1 MHEFIM
7 DRKEQKQLK
16 AELIFAKRLG
26 LTEDDTLDGVVNRC
40 EKENQR
46 RKEMLQNGEIIY
58 GPEHFSLPAYVR
70 YEQTRFLLD
79 FVSES
84 EKVKKFYTY
93 RPISDEEKQEFY
105 EANRDLFTRYH
116 GDSFTYEEVAMIIKK
131 RIREIE
137 YEEEIHN
144 ILCQFSQGE

>member
-46 RKEMLQNGEIIY
+46 RKEMFQN
-58 GPEHFSLPAYVR
+58 
-70 YEQTRFLLD
+70 
-79 FVSES
+79 
-84 EKVKKFYTY
+84 
-93 RPISDEEKQEFY
+93 
-105 EANRDLFTRYH
+105 
-116 GDSFTYEEVAMIIKK
+116 
-131 RIREIE
+131 
-137 YEEEIHN
+137 
-144 ILCQFSQGE
+144 

>member
-1 MHEFIM
+1 MLATA
-7 DRKEQKQLK
+7 QKQLK

-46 RKEMLQNGEIIY
+46 RKGMLQNGEIIY

-70 YEQTRFLLD
+70 YEQTRFRLD

-84 EKVKKFYTY
+84 EKVKKNYSY
-93 RPISDEEKQEFY
+93 RRISEKEKQAFY

-116 GDSFTYEEVAMIIKK
+116 GDSFTYEEVSVIIRK
-131 RIREIE
+131 RIREME
-137 YEEEIHN
+137 YDKEIQN
-144 ILCQFSQGE
+144 ILCQLN

>member
-26 LTEDDTLDGVVNRC
+26 LTEDDTLDGVVSRC

-46 RKEMLQNGEIIY
+46 RKGMLQNGEIIY

-70 YEQTRFLLD
+70 YEQTRFRLD

-84 EKVKKFYTY
+84 EKVKKNYSYQIFFFPFT
-93 RPISDEEKQEFY
+93 SDMQ
-105 EANRDLFTRYH
+105 
-116 GDSFTYEEVAMIIKK
+116 
-131 RIREIE
+131 
-137 YEEEIHN
+137 
-144 ILCQFSQGE
+144 ILVFKNGSPFQ

>member
-26 LTEDDTLDGVVNRC
+26 LTEDDTLDGVVSRC

-58 GPEHFSLPAYVR
+58 GPEHFHCLLMSDMNRHVFAWIL
-70 YEQTRFLLD
+70 FL
-79 FVSES
+79 
-84 EKVKKFYTY
+84 KVK
-93 RPISDEEKQEFY
+93 R
-105 EANRDLFTRYH
+105 
-116 GDSFTYEEVAMIIKK
+116 
-131 RIREIE
+131 
-137 YEEEIHN
+137 
-144 ILCQFSQGE
+144 

>member
-26 LTEDDTLDGVVNRC
+26 LTEYDTLDGVVSRC

-70 YEQTRFLLD
+70 
-79 FVSES
+79 
-84 EKVKKFYTY
+84 
-93 RPISDEEKQEFY
+93 
-105 EANRDLFTRYH
+105 
-116 GDSFTYEEVAMIIKK
+116 
-131 RIREIE
+131 
-137 YEEEIHN
+137 
-144 ILCQFSQGE
+144 

>member
-16 AELIFAKRLG
+16 AELIFAKKLG
-26 LTEDDTLDGVVNRC
+26 LTEDDTLDGVADRC

-46 RKEMLQNGEIIY
+46 RTEMLQNGEIIY
-58 GPEHFSLPAYVR
+58 GPEYFSLPAYVR
-70 YEQTRFLLD
+70 YEQTRFRLD

-84 EKVKKFYTY
+84 EKVKKNYSY
-93 RPISDEEKQEFY
+93 QRISEKEKQAFY
-105 EANRDLFTRYH
+105 EANRDLFKRYH
-116 GDSFTYEEVAMIIKK
+116 GDSFTYEEVSVIIRK

-137 YEEEIHN
+137 YDKEIQN
-144 ILCQFSQGE
+144 ILCQLN

>member
-26 LTEDDTLDGVVNRC
+26 LTEDDTLDGVVSRC

-46 RKEMLQNGEIIY
+46 RKGMLQNGEIIY

-70 YEQTRFLLD
+70 YEQTRFRLD
-79 FVSES
+79 YSYQRISE
-84 EKVKKFYTY
+84 
-93 RPISDEEKQEFY
+93 EEKQAFY

-116 GDSFTYEEVAMIIKK
+116 GDSFTYEEVSVIIRK
-131 RIREIE
+131 RIREME
-137 YEEEIHN
+137 YDKEIQN
-144 ILCQFSQGE
+144 ILCQLN